1 MLLKNNNYFNDE
13 WRNPMAEKNAQVIE
27 NITLKPEVAELLNE
41 LRTNVKVLDPKKANV
56 RLIKRTLATI
66 KAVIS
71 DLEAEIV

>member
-1 MLLKNNNYFNDE
+1 
-13 WRNPMAEKNAQVIE
+13 MAEKIVEQK
-27 NITLKPEVAELLNE
+27 ITEVALKPEVAELLNE